1 MVQIS
6 TIGITRD
13 TRELLKAL
21 GKKGDTYDELI
32 RRLVNI
38 IMKNSKDS
46 LDGGFGSLQSSEPI
60 AQRRTNP
67 HEQ

>member
-6 TIGITRD
+6 TIGIRRD

-32 RRLVNI
+32 RQLVNMKI
-38 IMKNSKDS
+38 KNSKDS
-46 LDGGFGSLQSSEPI
+46 LDDGFGSL
-60 AQRRTNP
+60 
-67 HEQ
+67 

>member
-13 TRELLKAL
+13 TRELLKTL
-21 GKKGDTYDELI
+21 GKKGDTYDMLI

-38 IMKNSKDS
+38 MMENSKDS
-46 LDGGFGSLQSSEPI
+46 LDGRFASLQSSES
-60 AQRRTNP
+60 QST
-67 HEQ
+67 

>member
-1 MVQIS
+1 MSNIS

-32 RRLVNI
+32 RRLVNMN
-38 IMKNSKDS
+38 MKNIKDS
-46 LDGGFGSLQSSEPI
+46 LDGGFASLQSSESSS
-60 AQRRTNP
+60 T
-67 HEQ
+67 